1 MDRCRIANSIH
12 NFLLYD
18 NNKLT
23 LILQNF
29 LLNYLWLEVN
39 ALRGRHHH
47 AGIHGLKYN
56 YKLLVSAQN
65 TINHKIIT
73 YL

>member
-12 NFLLYD
+12 NLLFCD

-29 LLNYLWLEVN
+29 LLNYPWLEVN

-47 AGIHGLKYN
+47 ADIHGLK
-56 YKLLVSAQN
+56 
-65 TINHKIIT
+65 I
-73 YL
+73 